1 MKKKII
7 GFDSWTAGYSHYSR
21 LVNDLKLFDIELILI
36 HIGSYGHDKGRKK
49 EEVIEGLLTRDI
61 AFYGDMSFY
70 EILKIENPSLVLFLS
85 TRAFAHM
92 AFNNYC
98 KILNIPTCHM
108 FHGVINAQSIND
120 NTIIYKSTL
129 RSKISRAIKNLN
141 KNLFLLIPLYIS
153 SLLKKKSDLNEYIE
167 IIIEIYSKFKN
178 NVHGKFLKNSKTD
191 FGLVYCKLDKNFMSK
206 TYKVNKKNIFIV
218 GIPDFNRFKLLK
230 KDIYIQM
237 NKKNYKKIIYIETA
251 LWHNNYIFSSK
262 EDYIKSLLE
271 IKNYLKTLGYNLLVK
286 LHPYSFEAK
295 MEEVLKNIGIEI
307 LDNQNFVKEL
317 KKSNAV
323 FCEPSS
329 VSLIPI
335 AMGCKIFL
343 PNFGKFKDLKFGKLL
358 KDYPN
363 SFLLNDLLNFENKMN
378 YDDKN
383 LSIKKWINSNLEIEK
398 SFNTNFVIAS
408 RLNGI
413 IKSFE

>member
-1 MKKKII
+1 
-7 GFDSWTAGYSHYSR
+7 
-21 LVNDLKLFDIELILI
+21 
-36 HIGSYGHDKGRKK
+36 
-49 EEVIEGLLTRDI
+49 
-61 AFYGDMSFY
+61 
-70 EILKIENPSLVLFLS
+70 
-85 TRAFAHM
+85 
-92 AFNNYC
+92 
-98 KILNIPTCHM
+98 
-108 FHGVINAQSIND
+108 
-120 NTIIYKSTL
+120 
-129 RSKISRAIKNLN
+129 
-141 KNLFLLIPLYIS
+141 
-153 SLLKKKSDLNEYIE
+153 
-167 IIIEIYSKFKN
+167 
-178 NVHGKFLKNSKTD
+178 
-191 FGLVYCKLDKNFMSK
+191 MSK